1 MLISLYTEFLRLFTF
16 GLTPGQGHLM
26 CFSWFACVL
35 SVLPSQA
42 RAFLRCLLE
51 TGLQMAN
58 AAELE
63 ACKEDVAALKK
74 LCRQRTLAVWKAWRA
89 DMEADKAKLLQ
100 VGRCWWM

>member
-1 MLISLYTEFLRLFTF
+1 
-16 GLTPGQGHLM
+16 
-26 CFSWFACVL
+26 
-35 SVLPSQA
+35 
-42 RAFLRCLLE
+42 
-51 TGLQMAN
+51 MAN

-100 VGRCWWM
+100 VGRPLYIEMLMDSYTV